1 MEKRYVVWLCEGKLE
16 VKIARFRLPS
26 ASQKRACLSSLVLA
40 NVQLTS
46 EERKLRF
53 IYVSVNVA
61 IFNMRSRKAIPV
73 ESTVNTVRIQ
83 QIEIQLESEN
93 FLCFWFRKRRQWF

>member
-1 MEKRYVVWLCEGKLE
+1 MSVFQAK
-16 VKIARFRLPS
+16 F
-26 ASQKRACLSSLVLA
+26 

-53 IYVSVNVA
+53 IHVSVNVA
-61 IFNMRSRKAIPV
+61 IFNVRSRKVIPV
-73 ESTVNTVRIQ
+73 EPTVNTVRSQ
-83 QIEIQLESEN
+83 QTEIQLESEN